1 MTPRKMEAKQFYLL
15 RHFSVWKSW
24 NFSTGWPHAC
34 LFGHPFVLPAKL
46 TIFLLLGLENAVIC
60 WQKMLPDSPLSLCN
74 SMIILLNLGILSSTY
89 YVTSSV
95 PDSVGYTKIIKHLIA
110 IFPVFKISPNVKQS
124 KVLSVNF
131 LVYID

>member
-1 MTPRKMEAKQFYLL
+1 
-15 RHFSVWKSW
+15 
-24 NFSTGWPHAC
+24 
-34 LFGHPFVLPAKL
+34 
-46 TIFLLLGLENAVIC
+46 
-60 WQKMLPDSPLSLCN
+60 MLPDSPLSLCN
-74 SMIILLNLGILSSTY
+74 SMIILLNLEFLSSTY

-110 IFPVFKISPNVKQS
+110 IFPVFKISPNMKQS